1 MRSALSMYWERTE
14 LNETRIGLRLSEEA
28 AQKLIELAGGERN
41 RSKWLK
47 ETIEKMADGWQLV
60 PPDTPTRADFEQIEA
75 HLVLI
80 ETMIRRMLKDAGD

>member
-41 RSKWLK
+41 RSKWLNHGL
-47 ETIEKMADGWQLV
+47 A
-60 PPDTPTRADFEQIEA
+60 
-75 HLVLI
+75 
-80 ETMIRRMLKDAGD
+80 